1 MIIKNGIIFIPFFN
15 FMNMK
20 LQHIGLTIP
29 DNSEVKNFYQDLL
42 GMIEVKNFVLNKELS
57 YKIFNIPEDT
67 PAFFMQKNDLFIEL
81 FISHEKL
88 TSGFNH
94 NCISVNDRKTL
105 VGKAKARNY
114 ECIIIEREFSDLIFI
129 KDKSGNIFEIKE
141 K

>member
-1 MIIKNGIIFIPFFN
+1 
-15 FMNMK
+15 MNMK